1 MCRWVPPIAVAYAFP
16 MTFAFLSAQ
25 FYAGDTLPSA
35 LITALF
41 EVLSFPALMD
51 DLKINQA
58 LEAALLHLKQ
68 SHELAL
74 TDGGRYQG
82 LYRLMAH
89 PSPQIRAMVSVLC
102 GPITFLYGPITVCQ
116 TSHSVLL
123 DTACIPMD
131 TSLSSTLVQV
141 FETVYFWLSF
151 LKKKAGKSFPL
162 SSMANRQA
170 LGLLRS
176 VAGFSGTCYS
186 VWCCQEQ
193 GCQEAGHKPERPYTI

>member
-1 MCRWVPPIAVAYAFP
+1 MPPIAVISALTAHTHANVGSVLWVAHVAVLSGLL
-16 MTFAFLSAQ
+16 MTMALLIAKPC
-25 FYAGDTLPSA
+25 AGDTLPLA

-89 PSPQIRAMVSVLC
+89 PSPQIRAMVS
-102 GPITFLYGPITVCQ
+102 GSY
-116 TSHSVLL
+116 
-123 DTACIPMD
+123 
-131 TSLSSTLVQV
+131 
-141 FETVYFWLSF
+141 
-151 LKKKAGKSFPL
+151 
-162 SSMANRQA
+162 
-170 LGLLRS
+170 
-176 VAGFSGTCYS
+176 
-186 VWCCQEQ
+186 
-193 GCQEAGHKPERPYTI
+193 

>member
-1 MCRWVPPIAVAYAFP
+1 MWRWVPPIAVPSAPP
-16 MTFAFLSAQ
+16 MTFAFSSAQ
-25 FYAGDTLPSA
+25 SYAGDTLPSA

-89 PSPQIRAMVSVLC
+89 PSPQIRAMVSVLD
-102 GPITFLYGPITVCQ
+102 GPIAVCQ
-116 TSHSVLL
+116 VCQFVLL
-123 DTACIPMD
+123 DSMHTKEPFIKQHPCSTFHDSCMSLAEIPQEGGRKE
-131 TSLSSTLVQV
+131 LP
-141 FETVYFWLSF
+141 
-151 LKKKAGKSFPL
+151 K
-162 SSMANRQA
+162 SSMTKQI
-170 LGLLRS
+170 LQTPF
-176 VAGFSGTCYS
+176 VAQHNPHR
-186 VWCCQEQ
+186 VL
-193 GCQEAGHKPERPYTI
+193 